1 MKPGKL
7 HDFLAIV
14 LVNWIQKTSFPE
26 AKGRVREAA
35 EVSTCGAC
43 PCTRRSSKPSRVAHG
58 YGYSTRVCYRTPVPA
73 PARVYTR
80 IRHGYTRPVLCPRH
94 WTRPA
99 FVCKCPQSRVDLS
112 TEVRSHP

>member
-43 PCTRRSSKPSRVAHG
+43 ACTRRSSKPSRVAHG
-58 YGYSTRVCYRTPVPA
+58 YGYSTRICYRTPVPVTGIPDPCYALRQAGRA
-73 PARVYTR
+73 P
-80 IRHGYTRPVLCPRH
+80 I
-94 WTRPA
+94 
-99 FVCKCPQSRVDLS
+99 Q
-112 TEVRSHP
+112 